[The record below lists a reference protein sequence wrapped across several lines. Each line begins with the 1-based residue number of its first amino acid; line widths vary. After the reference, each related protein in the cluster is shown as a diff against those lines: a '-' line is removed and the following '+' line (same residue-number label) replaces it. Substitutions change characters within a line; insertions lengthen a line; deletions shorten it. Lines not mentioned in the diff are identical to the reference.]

1 MSEEK
6 IILSKLERQI
16 LLYEIFCHF
25 TGWELETIFEVLPI
39 SRRTLQRDVKDL
51 TDAGLISVRF
61 SKKEQ
66 SYVPSEKEIQFHE
79 DTENKY
85 RNRHLKRLNRLG
97 KLITSLY
104 NDEVSEEKRFVRSE
118 YISCKDY
125 YQQLFPNI
133 STRTM
138 ERDFLIMNRLG
149 YHIKFNRQI
158 QYYEFYD
165 NSNYR
170 VDFGVFK
177 EDGVLK
183 RIINNEAYD
192 FDMQEL
198 DIDVILDPDSY
209 FGDDEE
215 K

>member
-6 IILSKLERQI
+6 IILSKIERQI
-16 LLYEIFCHF
+16 LLYETFCNF
-25 TGWELETIFEVLPI
+25 TGWELETIYEVLPI

-85 RNRHLKRLNRLG
+85 RNRHLKRLSRVG
-97 KLITSLY
+97 KLIMSLY
-104 NDEVSEEKRFVRSE
+104 NDEVSEEKRFVRSD
-118 YISCKDY
+118 YISCKDH

-192 FDMQEL
+192 YYKQEL
-198 DIDVILDPDSY
+198 DIDVILNPDSY
-209 FGDDEE
+209 FWDDEE
-215 K
+215 E